1 MSIIEEKIRK
11 NKEIFDSYEPN
22 DGHFDRFQKKLSK
35 LHPQKK
41 TNIFVRT
48 NVLLKVAA
56 VFIILITVTFII
68 IYYTNDNKQLIVK
81 SNQEDIVLP
90 DELVEVKQYYTSLNQ
105 DKIEKIENLALSD
118 EEAEKLKQMALNEM
132 TELNADNEE
141 LEKEYIESN
150 NNDRIFSSIVNNYRL
165 LSNVLNRIIDN
176 INQVQNQNTSNLNL
190 PKS

>member
-68 IYYTNDNKQLIVK
+68 INYTNDNKQLIVT

-90 DELVEVKQYYTSLNQ
+90 DELIEVKQYYTTLNQ
-105 DKIEKIENLALSD
+105 QKIEEIENLNVSD

-132 TELNADNEE
+132 TELDADNKE

-150 NNDRIFSSIVNNYRL
+150 NNERLFSSIVTNYRL
-165 LSNVLNRIIDN
+165 LTNVLDRIIDN
-176 INQVQNQNTSNLNL
+176 INQVQNQKTSELNL

>member
-68 IYYTNDNKQLIVK
+68 INYTNDNKQLIVT

-90 DELVEVKQYYTSLNQ
+90 DELKEVKQYYTYLNQ
-105 DKIEKIENLALSD
+105 QKIEEIENLDVSD
-118 EEAEKLKQMALNEM
+118 EEAEKLKQMAFNEM
-132 TELNADNEE
+132 TELDADNKE

-150 NNDRIFSSIVNNYRL
+150 NNERLFSSIVTNYRL
-165 LSNVLNRIIDN
+165 LTSVLDRIIDN
-176 INQVQNQNTSNLNL
+176 INQIQNQKTSELNL

>member
-22 DGHFDRFQKKLSK
+22 DGHFDRFQKKLSE

-68 IYYTNDNKQLIVK
+68 IDYSNDNKQLIVT

-90 DELVEVKQYYTSLNQ
+90 DELIEVKQYYTSLNQ
-105 DKIEKIENLALSD
+105 EKIEEIENLAVSD

-132 TELNADNEE
+132 NELGADNED

-150 NNDRIFSSIVNNYRL
+150 NNNRIFSSIVNNYRL
-165 LSNVLNRIIDN
+165 LTNVLDRIIDN
-176 INQVQNQNTSNLNL
+176 INQIQNQNTSNLNL

>member
-56 VFIILITVTFII
+56 VFIILVTVTFII
-68 IYYTNDNKQLIVK
+68 INYTNDNKQLIVT

-90 DELVEVKQYYTSLNQ
+90 DELKEVKQYYTYLNQ
-105 DKIEKIENLALSD
+105 QKIEEIENLDVSD
-118 EEAEKLKQMALNEM
+118 EEAEKLKQMAFNEM
-132 TELNADNEE
+132 TELDADNKE

-150 NNDRIFSSIVNNYRL
+150 NNERLFSSIVTNYRL
-165 LSNVLNRIIDN
+165 LTSVLDRIIDN
-176 INQVQNQNTSNLNL
+176 INQIQNQKTSELNL

>member
-68 IYYTNDNKQLIVK
+68 INYTNDNKQLIVT

-90 DELVEVKQYYTSLNQ
+90 DELIEVKQYYTSLN
-105 DKIEKIENLALSD
+105 KEKIEEIENLDVSD

-132 TELNADNEE
+132 NELDADNEE

-165 LSNVLNRIIDN
+165 LTNVLDRIIDN
-176 INQVQNQNTSNLNL
+176 INQIQNQKTSKLNL

>member
-22 DGHFDRFQKKLSK
+22 NGHFDRFQKKLSK

-41 TNIFVRT
+41 TNIFGRS

-56 VFIILITVTFII
+56 VLIILITITFII
-68 IYYTNDNKQLIVK
+68 IYYTNDNKQLLVT

-90 DELVEVKQYYTSLNQ
+90 DELIEVKQYYTYLNQ
-105 DKIEKIENLALSD
+105 EKIEEIENLVVSD
-118 EEAEKLKQMALNEM
+118 EEAEKLKQLALNEM
-132 TELNADNEE
+132 NELNADNEE

-150 NNDRIFSSIVNNYRL
+150 NNNRLFSSIVNNYRL
-165 LSNVLNRIIDN
+165 LTNVLDRIINN

>member
-68 IYYTNDNKQLIVK
+68 INYTNDNKQLIVT

-90 DELVEVKQYYTSLNQ
+90 DELIEVKQYYTSLNKE
-105 DKIEKIENLALSD
+105 KIEEIENLAVSD

-132 TELNADNEE
+132 NELGADNEE

-150 NNDRIFSSIVNNYRL
+150 NNRIFSSIVNNYRL
-165 LSNVLNRIIDN
+165 LTNVLDRIIDN
-176 INQVQNQNTSNLNL
+176 INQIQNQNTSKLNL

>member
-56 VFIILITVTFII
+56 VIVILITVTFII
-68 IYYTNDNKQLIVK
+68 INYTNDNKQLIVT

-90 DELVEVKQYYTSLNQ
+90 DELIEVKQYYTTLNQ
-105 DKIEKIENLALSD
+105 QKIEEIENLNVSD

-132 TELNADNEE
+132 TELDADNKE

-150 NNDRIFSSIVNNYRL
+150 NNDRIFSSIVTNYRL
-165 LSNVLNRIIDN
+165 LTNVLDRIIDN
-176 INQVQNQNTSNLNL
+176 INQVQNQKTSELNL